1 MALHALGKGETQI
14 QFLSRAPLQ
23 YAIYL
28 MFTVKETNICD
39 TGQWLEK
46 FKTTDVFKSIQH
58 SYSHVV
64 SNYQEMSLLKA
75 ILHDNVHELPR
86 RFTCDYQVLDTEPY
100 YYLDLIMKDT
110 PSKVL
115 DLGCGRNVFKLAY
128 PQIIGMDC
136 DPEYSTPDV
145 FDHFDQDYVQGHR
158 DMFDAVI
165 AINSIHFAEIDQLT
179 QRLQWVSDI
188 VRPGG
193 RGFVSFCLET
203 WLMCTPAIK
212 IIEIF
217 GGIPTFA
224 DVVEY
229 INQCILDTHLNF
241 VVVDWPVLRATSVS
255 RVGDD
260 YNGNIRLVFQK

>member
-1 MALHALGKGETQI
+1 MALHTLGKGETQV
-14 QFLSRAPLQ
+14 QFLLRAPVH

-28 MFTVKETNICD
+28 MFTVKEINVCD
-39 TGQWLEK
+39 TDQWLKK
-46 FKTTDVFKSIQH
+46 FKTTDVFKSIQNN
-58 SYSHVV
+58 YSHVV
-64 SNYQEMSLLKA
+64 SNYKEMSLLKA
-75 ILHDNVHELPR
+75 ILHDNVHEWPR

-100 YYLDLIMKDT
+100 YYLDLIMKDN
-110 PSKVL
+110 PVNVL

-128 PQIIGMDC
+128 PQITGLDC
-136 DPEYSTPDV
+136 DPKYSTPDV

-179 QRLQWVSDI
+179 QRLQWVADI
-188 VRPGG
+188 TRPGG
-193 RGFVSFCLET
+193 QGFVSFCLET
-203 WLMCTPAIK
+203 WLMCTPANK

-217 GGIPTFA
+217 GGIPTFS

-229 INQCILDTHLNF
+229 INQCVLDTHLNF